1 MAEPDIERKA
11 LLEENRKLH
20 ERIAELESALG
31 STDAELRRR

>member
-1 MAEPDIERKA
+1 MAERDMDRAA